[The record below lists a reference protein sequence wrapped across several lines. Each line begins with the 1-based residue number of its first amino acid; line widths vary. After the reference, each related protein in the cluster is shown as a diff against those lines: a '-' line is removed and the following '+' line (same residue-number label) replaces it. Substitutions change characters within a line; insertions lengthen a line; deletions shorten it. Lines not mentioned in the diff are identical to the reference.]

1 MNINAN
7 VDGMSRGDPNGI
19 INANDAIAAVNGVS
33 FDFDGTNSDLIS
45 ELNLIVD
52 SSGMLSVKVTE
63 GLEKISSSL
72 SDVKSN
78 KTNLIATIR
87 EEGQSLVKQ
96 HNDYVAYVNYL
107 NNISNGVSK
116 NISNS
121 QKLDDL
127 KNQINSKKNSYT
139 FGPRKNSNTSRGSTP
154 FLN

>member
-19 INANDAIAAVNGVS
+19 INANDAIAAVNGVF
-33 FDFDGTNSDLIS
+33 FDFDGINSDLIS

-72 SDVKSN
+72 SGVKSN
-78 KTNLIATIR
+78 KTNLIATIQ

-139 FGPRKNSNTSRGSTP
+139 FGPRKNSNTSRGSTQ